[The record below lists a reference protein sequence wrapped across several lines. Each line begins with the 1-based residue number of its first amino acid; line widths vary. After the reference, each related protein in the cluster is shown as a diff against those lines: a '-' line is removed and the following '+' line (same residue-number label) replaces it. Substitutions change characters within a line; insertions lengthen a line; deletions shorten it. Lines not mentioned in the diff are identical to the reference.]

1 MTTIRV
7 RNLSKAYR
15 RYAKPWHFAWEMLTG
30 RPTGDDV
37 WALRD
42 VSFDVPRGQVV
53 GVIGRNGAGKST
65 LLKILAGTLGA
76 TGGTVEVAGTV
87 SAILELGTGFHPER
101 TGRENILMGGLC
113 LGMTRAEVAARTDEI
128 IAFSE
133 LAAVIDRPF
142 KTYSSGMQAR
152 LTFAT
157 AASVRP
163 DVFIVDEALATG
175 DLLFQE
181 KCLRKMR
188 AICDSGATVLLV
200 THSLAHV
207 YELCDACLLIGEG
220 RVLAAGDPRTVG
232 EAYERLLWHE
242 RRAQKMSE
250 GPDPGAE
257 AELVRLEVT
266 TPDGRPAP
274 VLFIDR
280 PYRVAARV
288 RFHVDVARPTIG
300 FRVQTSSGTSVI
312 GDTTLGHGLAV
323 PGERGTEVVVTYDF
337 TCRLAGGSYLLG
349 GGVAE
354 ILPGGDRRSLHFV
367 RGAAAFTVEG
377 RPLNALVDPDC
388 VVRVEAVLPPPR
400 FGEGGWGGEVPAA
413 ASEDLSP

>member
-1 MTTIRV
+1 MTAIRV

-15 RYAKPWHFAWEMLTG
+15 RYARPWHFAWELLTG
-30 RPTGDDV
+30 RPKGEDV

-65 LLKILAGTLGA
+65 LLKILAGTLGP
-76 TGGTVEVAGTV
+76 TSGTVEVEGTI

-113 LGMTRAEVAARTDEI
+113 LGMTRAEIAERTAEI
-128 IAFSE
+128 IEFAE
-133 LAAVIDRPF
+133 LGHVIDRPF

-157 AASVRP
+157 AVSVRP

-175 DLLFQE
+175 DLLFQQ

-188 AICDSGATVLLV
+188 AICESGATVLLV

-207 YELCDACLLIGEG
+207 YEMCDACLLIGDG
-220 RVLAAGDPRTVG
+220 RVLAAGEPRTVG
-232 EAYERLLWHE
+232 EAYERLLWHD
-242 RRAQKMSE
+242 RAAQYGSDSSE
-250 GPDPGAE
+250 PGTE
-257 AELVRLEVT
+257 ARIAGLEIT

-274 VLFIDR
+274 VLFLGQ
-280 PYRVAARV
+280 PYRVTVRV
-288 RFHVDVARPTIG
+288 RFLEDVSRASIA
-300 FRVQTSSGTSVI
+300 FRVQNSAGTNVI
-312 GDTTLGHGLAV
+312 GDTTGGRGLTV
-323 PGERGTEVVVTYDF
+323 PGRRGTEVAVTFEF

-354 ILPGGDRRSLHFV
+354 LLSGGERRNLHFV

-388 VVRVEAVLPPPR
+388 EVQVEVMNNLEVV
-400 FGEGGWGGEVPAA
+400 G
-413 ASEDLSP
+413 

>member
-1 MTTIRV
+1 MTAIRV

-15 RYAKPWHFAWEMLTG
+15 RYARPWHFAWELLTG
-30 RPTGDDV
+30 RPKGEDV

-65 LLKILAGTLGA
+65 LLKILAGTL
-76 TGGTVEVAGTV
+76 TPTSGTVEVDGTI

-101 TGRENILMGGLC
+101 TGRDNILMGGLC
-113 LGMTRAEVAARTDEI
+113 LGMTRAEIAERTAEI
-128 IAFSE
+128 IEFAE
-133 LAAVIDRPF
+133 LGHVIDRPF

-175 DLLFQE
+175 DLLFQQ
-181 KCLRKMR
+181 KCLRRMR
-188 AICDSGATVLLV
+188 AICESGATVLLV

-207 YELCDACLLIGEG
+207 YEMCDACLLIGDG
-220 RVLAAGDPRTVG
+220 RVLAAGEPRTVG
-232 EAYERLLWHE
+232 EAYERLLWHD
-242 RRAQKMSE
+242 RAAHYGSE
-250 GPDPGAE
+250 SSEPGTE
-257 AELVRLEVT
+257 ARIAGLEIT

-274 VLFIDR
+274 VLFLGQA
-280 PYRVAARV
+280 YRVTARV
-288 RFHVDVARPTIG
+288 RFLADVSRASIA
-300 FRVQTSSGTSVI
+300 FRVQNASGTNII
-312 GDTTLGHGLAV
+312 GDTTGGHGQTV
-323 PGERGTEVVVTYDF
+323 PGRRGTEVAVTFDF
-337 TCRLAGGSYLLG
+337 TCRLASGSYLLG

-354 ILPGGDRRSLHFV
+354 LLPGGERRNLHFV

-388 VVRVEAVLPPPR
+388 EVQVEVGDGPSPRVSSGPPLHADRLQVREQR
-400 FGEGGWGGEVPAA
+400 
-413 ASEDLSP
+413 